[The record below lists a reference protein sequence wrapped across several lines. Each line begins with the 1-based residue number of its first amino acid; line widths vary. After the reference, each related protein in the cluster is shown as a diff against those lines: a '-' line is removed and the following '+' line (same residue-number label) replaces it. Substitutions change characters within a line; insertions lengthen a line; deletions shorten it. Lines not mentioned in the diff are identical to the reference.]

1 MIEHRAFATSNPNPN
16 LTVLLGSF
24 LQEILRTA
32 ELYSP
37 VFAGHNATDA
47 DDVMANDLVG
57 GLMSNVSC

>member
-1 MIEHRAFATSNPNPN
+1 MDG
-16 LTVLLGSF
+16 LLFLS

-57 GLMSNVSC
+57 GLMSNVSCLSYIVHPIL